1 MVKILIAGDFAPRNR
16 VESLLEEQRF
26 ADIFAQV
33 IPYTTE
39 SDYSVVNLEAPVVM
53 EASSMPIEK
62 CGPSLKCSIN
72 AVKAIKY
79 AGFNMATLANNH
91 FFDYGD
97 SGVRDT
103 LTACANEG
111 LDVVG
116 GGLNVSEASKTFIKE
131 INGVKFAFINCCE
144 NEFSIATDQTAGS
157 NPINPVR
164 QFNAI
169 SEAKAVS
176 DKIIVIVHGGPEGYR
191 YPTPRMKE
199 LYRFYIDSG
208 ADAVINHH
216 QHCYSGYEVYKEKPI
231 FYGLGNFCF
240 DDNEL
245 NRRDW
250 NDGYMV
256 QLIFNESSVKY
267 ELLPYI
273 QAFENPGIEI
283 ISGNDVAIFHGTIK
297 DLNEIISDDYK
308 LKQKHTEL
316 CEKSDDMYL
325 ITLEPYYN
333 KYFRYARYRKLIPSL
348 LSRKRALH
356 ILDYIMCESHRERL
370 MHSLIKNFL

>member
-72 AVKAIKY
+72 AVKAVKY

-111 LDVVG
+111 IDVVG

-240 DDNEL
+240 DSNKTQRTKWNE
-245 NRRDW
+245 
-250 NDGYMV
+250 GYMV
-256 QLIFNESSVKY
+256 QLIFNESSVEY
-267 ELLPYI
+267 ILIPYI
-273 QAFENPGIEI
+273 QGLKMPGVELMSGEDLSSFE
-283 ISGNDVAIFHGTIK
+283 STIK
-297 DLNEIISDDYK
+297 DFNDIIHDDSK
-308 LKQKHTEL
+308 LLEKHKEF
-316 CEKSDDMYL
+316 CEDSKDMYL
-325 ITLEPYYN
+325 VTLEPYSN
-333 KYFRYARYRKLIPSL
+333 KYLRYARFRKFIPSF
-348 LSRKRALH
+348 LSKKRAYN
-356 ILDYIMCESHRERL
+356 ILNYVICESHRERFQYAL
-370 MHSLIKNFL
+370 KNRCK

>member
-111 LDVVG
+111 IDVVG

-169 SEAKAVS
+169 SEAKALS

-216 QHCYSGYEVYKEKPI
+216 QHCYSGCEVYKEKPI

-240 DDNEL
+240 DSNKTQRTKWNE
-245 NRRDW
+245 
-250 NDGYMV
+250 GYMV
-256 QLIFNESSVKY
+256 QLIFNESSVEY
-267 ELLPYI
+267 ILIPYI
-273 QAFENPGIEI
+273 QGLKMPGVELMSGEDLSSFE
-283 ISGNDVAIFHGTIK
+283 STIK
-297 DLNEIISDDYK
+297 DFNDIIHDDSK
-308 LKQKHTEL
+308 LLEKHKEF
-316 CEKSDDMYL
+316 CEDSKNMYL
-325 ITLEPYYN
+325 ITLEPYTN
-333 KYFRYARYRKLIPSL
+333 KYLRAARLRKYIPSF
-348 LSRKRALH
+348 LSKKRTYN
-356 ILDYIMCESHRERL
+356 ILNYVMCESHRERFQYAL
-370 MHSLIKNFL
+370 NKRCK

>member
-1 MVKILIAGDFAPRNR
+1 MVRILIAGDFAPRNR
-16 VESLLEEQRF
+16 VEALLQEECY
-26 ADIFAQV
+26 ADIFSQV
-33 IPYTTE
+33 ITYTHE
-39 SDYSVVNLEAPVVM
+39 SDYSIVNLEAPVVVD
-53 EASSMPIEK
+53 SSTKPIEK
-62 CGPSLKCSIN
+62 CGPSLKCSVN

-91 FFDYGD
+91 FYDYGD
-97 SGVRDT
+97 TGVRDT

-116 GGLNVSEASKTFIKE
+116 GGFNATEASKTFIKE

-240 DDNEL
+240 DSNRPQRTKWNE
-245 NRRDW
+245 
-250 NDGYMV
+250 GYIV
-256 QLIFNESSVKY
+256 QLIFNESFVDFR
-267 ELLPYI
+267 LIPYI
-273 QAFENPGIEI
+273 QGLEMPGVQLMSGDDLTSFE
-283 ISGNDVAIFHGTIK
+283 STIK
-297 DLNEIISDDYK
+297 GFNDIIQDDHK
-308 LKQKHTEL
+308 LLERHIEF
-316 CEKSDDMYL
+316 CEDSKDMYM
-325 ITLEPYYN
+325 ITLEPYSN
-333 KYFRYARYRKLIPSL
+333 KYLRYARFRKCIPSF
-348 LSRKRALH
+348 LSKKRAYNVLN
-356 ILDYIMCESHRERL
+356 YVMCESHRERFQYAL
-370 MHSLIKNFL
+370 NKKCK

>member
-16 VESLLEEQRF
+16 VETLLEDQSY

-33 IPYTTE
+33 IPYTNE
-39 SDYSVVNLEAPVVM
+39 SNYSVVNLEAPVIM
-53 EASSMPIEK
+53 DPSSMPIEK
-62 CGPSLKCSIN
+62 CGPSLKCSVN

-91 FFDYGD
+91 FYDYGD
-97 SGVRDT
+97 TGVRDT

-116 GGLNVSEASKTFIKE
+116 GGLNASEASKTFIKE

-240 DDNEL
+240 DSNKPQRTKWNE
-245 NRRDW
+245 
-250 NDGYMV
+250 GYML
-256 QLIFNESSVKY
+256 QLMFKESSVEY
-267 ELLPYI
+267 ILIPYI
-273 QAFENPGIEI
+273 QGLKMPGVELMSGEDLSSFE
-283 ISGNDVAIFHGTIK
+283 STIK
-297 DLNEIISDDYK
+297 DFNDIIQDDSK
-308 LKQKHTEL
+308 LLEKHKEF
-316 CEKSDDMYL
+316 CEESKDMYL
-325 ITLEPYYN
+325 ITLEPYSN
-333 KYFRYARYRKLIPSL
+333 KYLRAARFRKYIPSF
-348 LSRKRALH
+348 LSKKKTYN
-356 ILDYIMCESHRERL
+356 ILNYVMCESHRERFQYAL
-370 MHSLIKNFL
+370 NKRCK

>member
-1 MVKILIAGDFAPRNR
+1 MVKILITGDFAPWNR
-16 VESLLEEQRF
+16 VETLLKCERYD
-26 ADIFAQV
+26 DIFSEV
-33 IPYTTE
+33 LSFTSE
-39 SDYSVVNLEAPVVM
+39 SDYSIVNLEAPVVKD
-53 EASSMPIEK
+53 ACSMPIEK
-62 CGPSLKCSIN
+62 CGPSLKCSLN
-72 AVKAIKY
+72 AIKAIKY

-91 FFDYGD
+91 FYDYGD
-97 SGVRDT
+97 TGVRDT
-103 LTACANEG
+103 LTACTNEG
-111 LDVVG
+111 VDVVG
-116 GGLNVSEASKTFIKE
+116 GGLNASEASKTFIKE

-240 DDNEL
+240 DDNEP

-256 QLIFNESSVKY
+256 QLIFNGSSVEY

-273 QAFENPGIEI
+273 QAFENPGVEF
-283 ISGNDVAIFHGTIK
+283 ISGDDVALFHETIK
-297 DLNEIISDDYK
+297 DINEIISDDYK
-308 LKQKHTEL
+308 LEQKHTEF
-316 CEKSDDMYL
+316 CEKCDDMYL

-348 LSRKRALH
+348 LSRKRALQ
-356 ILDYIMCESHRERL
+356 ILNYIMCESHRERF
-370 MHSLIKNFL
+370 MHSINKKFL